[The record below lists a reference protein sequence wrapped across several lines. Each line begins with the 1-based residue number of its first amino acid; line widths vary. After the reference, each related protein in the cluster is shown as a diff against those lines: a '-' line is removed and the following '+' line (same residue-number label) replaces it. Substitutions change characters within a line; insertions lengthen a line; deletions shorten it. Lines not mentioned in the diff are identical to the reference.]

1 MKRKD
6 MGRRDVAA
14 VTARPDGERLVI
26 GPDEG
31 RITVEGPVGVVEK
44 VHGRRTNGV
53 ISIVEHPIAPGA
65 LVPPHTHAD
74 FDELSYV
81 LEGRVGAR
89 IGDQEFTAEPGS
101 YILKPRR
108 IMHAFWNA
116 GPSPARII
124 ELITPA
130 GFEDF
135 FADVGDMLR
144 TDSFDPAR
152 MAVLRAGHGT
162 TTDLAWV
169 PELEARYGIRSA
181 G

>member
-1 MKRKD
+1 M
-6 MGRRDVAA
+6 RRRVAPLA
-14 VTARPDGERLVI
+14 AYAEGERMVVAP
-26 GPDEG
+26 GEG

-44 VHGRRTNGV
+44 IHGRRTNGV

-74 FDELSYV
+74 FDEWSYV

-89 IGDQEFTAEPGS
+89 IGVQEFTAEPGS

-116 GPSPARII
+116 GPAPARII
-124 ELITPA
+124 EVITPA

-135 FADVGDMLR
+135 FADVGEMLR
-144 TDSFDPAR
+144 EGDPDPAR
-152 MAVLRAGHGT
+152 MVALRARHGT

-169 PELEARYGIRSA
+169 PELEARYDVKVTD
-181 G
+181 

>member
-1 MKRKD
+1 MTTVKPPP
-6 MGRRDVAA
+6 A
-14 VTARPDGERLVI
+14 GERMVVAP
-26 GPDEG
+26 GEG
-31 RITVEGPVGVVEK
+31 RITVDGPVGVVEK

-65 LVPPHTHAD
+65 LVLPHVHAD
-74 FDELSYV
+74 FDEWSYV

-89 IGDQEFTAEPGS
+89 VGDQEFTAEPGS

-116 GPSPARII
+116 GPTPARII
-124 ELITPA
+124 EIITPA

-135 FADVGDMLR
+135 FADVGEMLR
-144 TDSFDPAR
+144 TVGFDPERIA
-152 MAVLRAGHGT
+152 ALRARHGT
-162 TTDLAWV
+162 AADVSWI
-169 PELEARYGIRSA
+169 PELEARYGVKST